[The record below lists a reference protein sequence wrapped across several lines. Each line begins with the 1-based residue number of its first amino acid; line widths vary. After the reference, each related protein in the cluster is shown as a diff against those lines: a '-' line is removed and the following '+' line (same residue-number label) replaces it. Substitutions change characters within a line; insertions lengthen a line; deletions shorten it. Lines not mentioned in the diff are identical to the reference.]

1 MHILLTNDDGIFT
14 PSIAAMYKQLCKI
27 ATVTVV
33 APSQGQSGASHSIS
47 LSPITCDK
55 VDITGKFTGYSVQG
69 SPVDCVKLGI
79 LELCSEPV
87 DLVVSGINFGANV
100 GIHVHYSGTVGAAM
114 EGAFSG
120 IPSIAVSATFEKE
133 MDFDISAEYALKTI
147 ESILPLTGSGVVNIN
162 IPPLAKGKPK
172 GVKVVPHTTNIYEE
186 TYLKEKDEY
195 GHTRF
200 VYTSG
205 SHTDK
210 DAVTDITALLD
221 GYITVTALHFN
232 MNDVEKNKELENT
245 KWLWPDFGDQ

>member
-33 APSQGQSGASHSIS
+33 APSQGQSGASHSIT

-55 VDITGKFTGYSVQG
+55 IDITGKFTGYSVQG

-79 LELCSEPV
+79 LELCVEPI

-114 EGAFSG
+114 EGALCG
-120 IPSIAVSATFEKE
+120 IPSIAVSAMFEKE
-133 MDFDISAEYALKTI
+133 MDFDKSAEYALKTI
-147 ESILPLTGSGVVNIN
+147 ESILPLKDSEVVNIN

-186 TYLKEKDEY
+186 TYLKQKDEY
-195 GHTRF
+195 GHTRYA
-200 VYTSG
+200 YTSG
-205 SHTDK
+205 GHTDK
-210 DAVTDITALLD
+210 NTVTDVTALLD
-221 GYITVTALHFN
+221 GYITVTALHFD
-232 MNDVEKNKELENT
+232 MNDVEKNKELKKT
-245 KWLWPDFGDQ
+245 KWLFPEA